1 MTYINLTRHDA
12 RLGGDLRLRLAWH
25 LQNVNTGSVLIIQHI
40 KAIYYKKHFYVSVFN
55 LIQAK

>member
-25 LQNVNTGSVLIIQHI
+25 LQNVSTWGTTDLVYLTFWLRIT
-40 KAIYYKKHFYVSVFN
+40 K
-55 LIQAK
+55 

>member
-25 LQNVNTGSVLIIQHI
+25 LQNVSTWGIQIITALKLIP
-40 KAIYYKKHFYVSVFN
+40 
-55 LIQAK
+55 

>member
-25 LQNVNTGSVLIIQHI
+25 LQNVSTWWTTGLVYTIDRPRFTITKI
-40 KAIYYKKHFYVSVFN
+40 G
-55 LIQAK
+55 